1 MFNIDLIEAC
11 YLNDFNV
18 DLKAFHKKKFEGITA
33 ELSEE
38 IVRIYS
44 QRIWLL
50 LCSLPSST
58 IIYHKQQ
65 FETFK

>member
-38 IVRIYS
+38 VLKR
-44 QRIWLL
+44 
-50 LCSLPSST
+50 P
-58 IIYHKQQ
+58 II
-65 FETFK
+65 FEDFISKSFNLKIFNN